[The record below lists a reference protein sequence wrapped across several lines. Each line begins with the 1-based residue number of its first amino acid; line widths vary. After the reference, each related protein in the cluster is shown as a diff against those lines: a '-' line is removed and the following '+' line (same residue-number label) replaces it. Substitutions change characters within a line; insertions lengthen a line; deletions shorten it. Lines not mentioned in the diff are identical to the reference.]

1 MKGALVQKVAAG
13 LSVLLLTGWAAF
25 AVSQESTQEGGEVQV
40 RRSHAIAMHGSP
52 KYPAGFAH
60 FDYVSPNAPVGGSIT
75 LSAYGAYNS
84 FNPYILKGR
93 PPAAGIGRLFESLTV
108 TSSDEPFTEYGLL
121 AETIEWPE
129 DRSWVAYTLRP
140 EARWH
145 DGKPVTVE
153 DVIWTL
159 EIFKTKAHPFYRSYF
174 GAIASAEKTGD
185 HKVLFKFQGP
195 PNPELPLITGQM
207 SILPKH
213 YWEGR
218 DFEEPLKEP
227 PLGSGP
233 YKIKQFDFGASV
245 TYERVDDYWG
255 WHVPA
260 QVGQHNFQEIQY
272 VYFREENVMRES
284 LRAGNIDFFLENTA
298 KEWSTGYDIP
308 AVKEGRLIKRLIPND
323 LPQGMQSYAFN
334 TRREIFAD
342 AKTREALAYA
352 FDFEWTN
359 ANLFYDAYT
368 RTRSYFSN
376 TELASD
382 GDLPTGEEL
391 EILEGMR
398 DKIPPRVFTE
408 TYAPPVT
415 DGSGNLRG
423 NLRTA
428 LRLLREAGWKIVD
441 GVLTHEEKGLEME
454 FEILLVSEGF
464 ERISLPFAANLE
476 KLGVKATVRT
486 VDTAQYQNRMDEFDY
501 DMVVGSWGQSLSPGN
516 EQRSMWHSS
525 QADVPGSRNLVGIRN
540 PAVDK
545 LVELVITA
553 PNRESLVAR
562 TRALDR
568 VLLWNHYVIPQWH
581 FTAFRVLYWDKFG
594 MPETRPKYAL
604 GFDAWWID
612 AARETALKDGKTAPT
627 EQ

>member
-1 MKGALVQKVAAG
+1 MKGALVRKVVAG
-13 LSVLLLTGWAAF
+13 LSVLLLAGWSAF
-25 AVSQESTQEGGEVQV
+25 AGSQESGEVQV
-40 RRSHAIAMHGSP
+40 YRSHAIAMHGSP

-60 FDYVSPNAPVGGSIT
+60 FDYVDPNAPAGGSIA
-75 LSAYGAYNS
+75 LSAYGSYNS
-84 FNPYILKGR
+84 FNPFILKGR

-108 TSSDEPFTEYGLL
+108 SSSDEAFTEYGLL

-145 DGKPVTVE
+145 DGKPITVE
-153 DVIWTL
+153 DVIWSL
-159 EIFKTKAHPFYRSYF
+159 ETFKTKAHPFYRTYF
-174 GAIASAEKTGD
+174 GAIASAEKTD
-185 HKVLFKFQGP
+185 ERKVLFKFEGP

-207 SILPKH
+207 PILPKH
-213 YWEGR
+213 YWETR
-218 DFEEPLKEP
+218 DFEEPLKDP

-233 YKIKQFDFGASV
+233 YMVKRFDFGSSV
-245 TYERVDDYWG
+245 TYERVNNYWG
-255 WHVPA
+255 WNVPA
-260 QVGQHNFQEIQY
+260 QAGQYNFQEIQY
-272 VYFREENVMRES
+272 VYFREENVMREG
-284 LRAGNIDFFLENTA
+284 LKAGNIDFFQENTA
-298 KEWSTGYDIP
+298 KEWATGYSIP
-308 AVKEGRLIKRLIPND
+308 AVKEGRLVKRLIPND
-323 LPQGMQSYAFN
+323 LPEGMQSYAFN

-342 AKTREALAYA
+342 AKTREALSYA

-359 ANLFYDAYT
+359 ANLFYGAYT

-376 TELASD
+376 TELAS
-382 GDLPTGEEL
+382 GGLPTGEEL
-391 EILEGMR
+391 EVLESLR

-428 LRLLREAGWKIVD
+428 LRLLREAGWEIVD
-441 GVLTHEEKGLEME
+441 GVLTHKEKELTME

-464 ERISLPFAANLE
+464 ERICGPFKENLK
-476 KLGVKATVRT
+476 KLGIEVEVRT
-486 VDTAQYQNRMDEFDY
+486 VDTAQYQNRLNEFDY
-501 DMVVGSWGQSLSPGN
+501 DMIVRSWGQSLSPGN

-525 QADVPGSRNLVGIRN
+525 QADEPGSRNFVGIRN
-540 PAVDK
+540 PAVDE

-581 FTAFRVLYWDKFG
+581 FNAFRVLYWDKFG

-604 GFDAWWID
+604 GFDSWWID
-612 AARETALKDGKTAPT
+612 EERETALNEGTTAPT

>member
-1 MKGALVQKVAAG
+1 MKGALVRKIVAG
-13 LSVLLLTGWAAF
+13 LSVLLLAGWAAF
-25 AVSQESTQEGGEVQV
+25 AGSQEKSEVRV
-40 RRSHAIAMHGSP
+40 HRSHAIAMHGSP
-52 KYPAGFAH
+52 KYPADFTH
-60 FDYVSPNAPVGGSIT
+60 FDYVNPNAPIGGSVT
-75 LSAYGAYNS
+75 RSVYGSYKS
-84 FNPYILKGR
+84 FNQYILKGR
-93 PPAAGIGRLFESLTV
+93 PPAAGIGMLIESLTV
-108 TSSDEPFTEYGLL
+108 SSGDEPFTEYGLL

-145 DGKPVTVE
+145 DGKPITVE
-153 DVIWTL
+153 DVVWTL
-159 EIFKTKAHPFYRSYF
+159 ETLKTKGHPFFRSYYA
-174 GAIASAEKTGD
+174 AIASAEKTGER
-185 HKVLFKFQGP
+185 KVLFKFQGP
-195 PNPELPLITGQM
+195 PNPELPLIVGQM
-207 SILPKH
+207 PILPKH

-218 DFEEPLKEP
+218 NFEEPMLEP

-233 YKIKQFDFGASV
+233 YMVKRFDFGSSV
-245 TYERVDDYWG
+245 AYERVDNYWG
-255 WHVPA
+255 WNVPA
-260 QVGQHNFQEIQY
+260 QVGQHNFEEIQF
-272 VYFREENVMRES
+272 VYFNEDNVMRES
-284 LRAGNIDFFLENTA
+284 LKAGNIDFFLENIS

-359 ANLFYDAYT
+359 ANLFYGAYT

-376 TELASD
+376 TELASS
-382 GDLPTGEEL
+382 GLPTGEEL
-391 EILEGMR
+391 EILESLR

-428 LRLLREAGWKIVD
+428 LRLLREAGWEIVD
-441 GVLTHEEKGLEME
+441 GVLTHPEKELEME
-454 FEILLVSEGF
+454 FEILLVSAGF
-464 ERISLPFAANLE
+464 ERITAAFIANLE
-476 KLGVKATVRT
+476 KLGVKATMRT
-486 VDTAQYQNRMDEFDY
+486 VDTAQYQNRLNEFDY

-516 EQRSMWHSS
+516 EQHSMWHSS

-540 PAVDK
+540 PAVDE

-604 GFDAWWID
+604 GFEAWWID
-612 AARETALKDGKTAPT
+612 EARETALKNGKTAPT